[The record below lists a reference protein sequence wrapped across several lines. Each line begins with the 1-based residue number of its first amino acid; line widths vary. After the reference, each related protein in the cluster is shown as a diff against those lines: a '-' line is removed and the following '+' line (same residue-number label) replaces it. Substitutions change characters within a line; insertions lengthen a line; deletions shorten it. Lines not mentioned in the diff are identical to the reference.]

1 MAASQNYQN
10 NTPTVT
16 SGDTDPVTLSLLE
29 DFKRNDPRVF
39 GINLEFLNEMCIYC
53 SSVPKEVETPS
64 EEDIQRALENNA
76 KFDLVSQ
83 GESRSSNSPTVWSQF
98 MLDNAVW
105 TANPR
110 DEEYIKDFQFN
121 SEVDGD
127 YLIQYQIDDFLTV
140 NIDGRQ
146 VIDARRIFR
155 PSQQI
160 QTATVRL
167 TEGLHTISIKGTN
180 TQGPGGV
187 AFKMFLLKDYSSASG
202 SFKLNNN
209 EKYVVKNGEVYIRR
223 DAPDCGPNENRVEDI
238 FVANV
243 NDIDPLTIRTYQF
256 YGRPVLP
263 GSHCDGSVD
272 STDLAWWDFDIQEI
286 TFPSNVSVETG
297 DIDGDGIDA
306 KPAITDRGCG

>member
-10 NTPTVT
+10 NTPTVV
-16 SGDTDPVTLSLLE
+16 SGDTDPVTLALLE

-39 GINLEFLNEMCIYC
+39 GINTEFLDEMCIYC
-53 SSVPKEVETPS
+53 SSVPKEVRQAS
-64 EEDIQRALENNA
+64 EEDIQRALENSA

-83 GESRSSNSPTVWSQF
+83 GESRSSNNPTVWSQF

-105 TANPR
+105 TSTPT
-110 DEEYIKDFQFN
+110 DKEYTKDFQFN

-140 NIDGRQ
+140 VIDGREI
-146 VIDARRIFR
+146 IDAKRIFR

-167 TEGLHTISIKGTN
+167 SEGIHTISIKAVN

-187 AFKMFLLKDYSSASG
+187 AFKMFLLKDYSFESS
-202 SFKLNNN
+202 SFKLSNN
-209 EKYVVKNGEVYIRR
+209 EKYVVRDSKVYIRR
-223 DAPDCGPNENRVEDI
+223 DAPDCGPTENRIEDI

-243 NDIDPLTIRTYQF
+243 DDINPLTIGTYQF

-272 STDLAWWDFDIQEI
+272 STDLAWWDFDIQEV
-286 TFPSNVSVETG
+286 TFPSNVSIETG
-297 DIDGDGIDA
+297 DLDGDGIDA
-306 KPAITDRGCG
+306 KPAISDRGCG